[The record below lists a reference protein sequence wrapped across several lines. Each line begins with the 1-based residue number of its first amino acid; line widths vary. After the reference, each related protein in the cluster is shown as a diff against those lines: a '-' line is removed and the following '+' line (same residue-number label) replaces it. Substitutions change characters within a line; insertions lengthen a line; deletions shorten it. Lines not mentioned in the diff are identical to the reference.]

1 MRFIKYLLFPFSL
14 LYLLGL
20 KIYKVY
26 EVRKVVSF
34 EGIKTIGIGNLSVG
48 GTGKTPLTEYITRSL
63 ISSHKVAILSRG
75 YKRKSKGFYL
85 ANEAANWEMV
95 GDEPF
100 QLFSELKGKVPV
112 AVSENRKIGIEKVR
126 LQYPEVNTI
135 ILDDAF
141 QQWSI
146 KLDLRILLTEY
157 SHLFTD
163 DYVLPMGYLREPR
176 KEAKRADVL
185 IITKCPSRI
194 SLLMRKEV
202 VQKVKKYIA
211 SDAPI
216 FFCRIQYQTLR
227 SIDGTRSENPIKNII
242 AFSGIARPNFFFDHL
257 KKQYTLIDCLS
268 FPDHVNYSQN
278 HISKIVTTYYKY
290 AKQYPNLALVTT
302 QKDSVKLHSLAFKKL
317 LLRNISIYYLPIQI
331 DFFEDNKEF
340 LKKVHQSIIFS
351 AK

>member
-216 FFCRIQYQTLR
+216 FFAAYNT
-227 SIDGTRSENPIKNII
+227 
-242 AFSGIARPNFFFDHL
+242 
-257 KKQYTLIDCLS
+257 
-268 FPDHVNYSQN
+268 
-278 HISKIVTTYYKY
+278 
-290 AKQYPNLALVTT
+290 
-302 QKDSVKLHSLAFKKL
+302 KLCA
-317 LLRNISIYYLPIQI
+317 
-331 DFFEDNKEF
+331 
-340 LKKVHQSIIFS
+340 
-351 AK
+351 A